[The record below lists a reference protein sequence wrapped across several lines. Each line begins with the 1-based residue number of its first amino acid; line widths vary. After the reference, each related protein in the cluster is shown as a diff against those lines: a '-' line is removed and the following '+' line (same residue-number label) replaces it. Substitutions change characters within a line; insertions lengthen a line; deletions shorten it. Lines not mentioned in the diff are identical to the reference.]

1 MQNFFETLNASLE
14 SENLLEAWELHYSP
28 IGYNTTKSWTWDD
41 GSKNGHF
48 VSIYRNEIGQYKRA
62 VHYKR

>member
-1 MQNFFETLNASLE
+1 MKNFFETLNASLE
-14 SENLLEAWELHYSP
+14 SENLLDAWEMHYSP
-28 IGYNTTKSWTWDD
+28 IAYNETRMWTWDD

-48 VSIYRNEIGQYKRA
+48 VSIYRNENGKYERA